1 MSLFAAFNA
10 DAPSAEPFSLR
21 FGANPKTLELV
32 KSPAKGSSPRRP
44 SSTASPTKT
53 KVKVKSRSTRSGAVS
68 ARTRQALPGS
78 VDFVK
83 AREQPRTTSGTKR
96 KASSSLNGKAKKA
109 VMSPRARTVPT
120 KKSKKTDNYLFLTEG
135 GELSAATEELSAR
148 VAAHS
153 PGMSPLKRQ
162 DLELSGVD
170 KRVQKVIRSLTSELA
185 ETSGK
190 NIPNPRGAYMKRV
203 TLEPSSRSQNK
214 PFEDDSLY
222 KPSKVVVPLKHAA
235 KGSVEWCSNRRLHAL
250 CAPGA
255 LMDISSR
262 SLTNETKEQISH
274 FLRKAT
280 HVEEL
285 GESYIRVRLLEH
297 YLDLS
302 GWTLSTVEVVS
313 QRDRRPQKNGKLYG
327 SPELVFN
334 LTEEAA
340 YGCLRLFRSVNVTIS
355 RNTLVRE
362 DRGVSQRSND
372 SGKHVGP
379 ETPPRELSPSAKQ
392 ADGQRPSGS
401 SDQSLPNEN
410 TERHSSKLATD
421 EDHTD
426 GGEEEEEEQVEDRR
440 PAQEML
446 PSREFA
452 SNATQPKTLQIV
464 GEVNGFESQR
474 GSTPVRDE
482 NGVLADRLNGQLR
495 DFFDRLQHRQRITA
509 TSQRQGDNNGITYPS
524 PNDHHSHGLH
534 AMHLHPQPLSASPN
548 VLPTVY
554 QPPVPASPNVLPTVY
569 QPPVPAPPNVL
580 PTVYYLPVP
589 ISPLGATSAIT
600 EAIVG
605 GIRLRI
611 TQEPLDRGQVTRA
624 GAVAETAHAVPADSD
639 AFSDVRRERQLATNA
654 KHLQFKQATAK
665 AQQHTQEDDDNL
677 LVANLLMLKTS
688 RTSKKAKASTSKPK
702 KKKPKPKQTQRT
714 R

>member
-1 MSLFAAFNA
+1 M
-10 DAPSAEPFSLR
+10 
-21 FGANPKTLELV
+21 
-32 KSPAKGSSPRRP
+32 
-44 SSTASPTKT
+44 
-53 KVKVKSRSTRSGAVS
+53 
-68 ARTRQALPGS
+68 
-78 VDFVK
+78 
-83 AREQPRTTSGTKR
+83 
-96 KASSSLNGKAKKA
+96 
-109 VMSPRARTVPT
+109 
-120 KKSKKTDNYLFLTEG
+120 
-135 GELSAATEELSAR
+135 
-148 VAAHS
+148 
-153 PGMSPLKRQ
+153 
-162 DLELSGVD
+162 
-170 KRVQKVIRSLTSELA
+170 
-185 ETSGK
+185 
-190 NIPNPRGAYMKRV
+190 
-203 TLEPSSRSQNK
+203 
-214 PFEDDSLY
+214 
-222 KPSKVVVPLKHAA
+222 
-235 KGSVEWCSNRRLHAL
+235 
-250 CAPGA
+250 
-255 LMDISSR
+255 
-262 SLTNETKEQISH
+262 
-274 FLRKAT
+274 
-280 HVEEL
+280 
-285 GESYIRVRLLEH
+285 
-297 YLDLS
+297 
-302 GWTLSTVEVVS
+302 
-313 QRDRRPQKNGKLYG
+313 
-327 SPELVFN
+327 
-334 LTEEAA
+334 
-340 YGCLRLFRSVNVTIS
+340 
-355 RNTLVRE
+355 
-362 DRGVSQRSND
+362 
-372 SGKHVGP
+372 GP

-524 PNDHHSHGLH
+524 PNDHHSYGLH

-624 GAVAETAHAVPADSD
+624 GAVA
-639 AFSDVRRERQLATNA
+639 
-654 KHLQFKQATAK
+654 
-665 AQQHTQEDDDNL
+665 
-677 LVANLLMLKTS
+677 
-688 RTSKKAKASTSKPK
+688 
-702 KKKPKPKQTQRT
+702 
-714 R
+714 